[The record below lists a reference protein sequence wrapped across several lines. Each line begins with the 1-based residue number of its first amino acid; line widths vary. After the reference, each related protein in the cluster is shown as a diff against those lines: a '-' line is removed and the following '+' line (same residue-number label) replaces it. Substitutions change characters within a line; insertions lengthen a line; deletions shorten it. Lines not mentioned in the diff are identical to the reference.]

1 MPRQKQWSRGSWNAA
16 RPAAAWTTT
25 KRPSGSVWTCTTSRP
40 SPSLPSTRPVVLWG
54 RWVQR
59 HERNIWLKILT
70 HVVTRVPVCPGGLR
84 AAGGRG
90 LQPGVQDHW
99 FSAVKWH
106 HDTVGCVCSLFHLIW
121 LDFFLNFPT
130 IHKEKKTWATEMT
143 WLHLN
148 GYKKKQKNFSSSHQL
163 IWWLRLQSVMMV
175 QLKKSAKV
183 DRWTL
188 GENLHFRYFF
198 SLYLW
203 HLSSGFGV

>member
-1 MPRQKQWSRGSWNAA
+1 M
-16 RPAAAWTTT
+16 
-25 KRPSGSVWTCTTSRP
+25 
-40 SPSLPSTRPVVLWG
+40 
-54 RWVQR
+54 VQR
-59 HERNIWLKILT
+59 LLKRGETSGRVDDNEETIRKRLDLYYKSTEPVITFYEARGIVRKVGAKTRTQHLAKDPDPCCNTCPCVSRWTPSCRWTRSSARCPRSLILCSKMT
-70 HVVTRVPVCPGGLR
+70 PWH
-84 AAGGRG
+84 RG
-90 LQPGVQDHW
+90 LCLLLVSFD
-99 FSAVKWH
+99 
-106 HDTVGCVCSLFHLIW
+106 LIRS
-121 LDFFLNFPT
+121 FFNFPT
-130 IHKEKKTWATEMT
+130 IHKEKKTRATEMT

-148 GYKKKQKNFSSSHQL
+148 GEKQKNFSSSHQL